1 MATVPEHMQDATS
14 PVVQVVAGLIF
25 AVFLSA
31 LTWGLVNYF

>member
-1 MATVPEHMQDATS
+1 MATVPEHMQDTTS

-31 LTWGLVNYF
+31 LLWGLVHYF